1 MFLID
6 AVYVSKA
13 AFECGLHL
21 KVHFRTAEDINI
33 GIGAIMETVEMTC
46 GVVVGGESTT
56 RDAAW
61 WAGGGL
67 RWMGS
72 DSS

>member
-46 GVVVGGESTT
+46 VS
-56 RDAAW
+56 
-61 WAGGGL
+61 L
-67 RWMGS
+67 LQNL
-72 DSS
+72 